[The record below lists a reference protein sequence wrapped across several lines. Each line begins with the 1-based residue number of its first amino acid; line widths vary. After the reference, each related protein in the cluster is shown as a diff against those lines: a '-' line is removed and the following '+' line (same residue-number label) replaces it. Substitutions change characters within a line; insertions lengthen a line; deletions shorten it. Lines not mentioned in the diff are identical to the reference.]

1 MRILQLTSS
10 LPLSPT
16 GSSAPFILHIGR
28 ALAAR
33 GHEVHL
39 VAPFHPD
46 LQWGDREG
54 NLHLHFFK
62 YAPLR
67 RWHIWGYGQ
76 SLQSDVRLKPGVFF
90 LLPPVAVSAARR
102 LRRLIAGGSPPFD
115 ILHAHWLLPNGPI
128 AAIANSARLPMIV
141 SLHGS
146 DMYVAGKA
154 AIYRRAARFA
164 LARAAAVVGCSDDL
178 TTRARGIHPDDRI
191 YHTLPYGV
199 DAETFRPSP
208 EPAAPEPAGSMSILA
223 AGRLVEK
230 KGFEYLLR
238 AMSLL
243 KRTDVRLLIAGEGDL
258 RSKLEEIRA
267 ELRLGDR
274 VELLGNLTQP
284 AMLERYRSCSIF
296 ALPSVHDSG
305 GNVDGL
311 PNVLMEA
318 MSSGMAVVASRVGGV
333 PAVIRDG
340 ENGLL
345 VEERRP
351 EQLAVAIDSIAGEAS
366 FRQSLAAS
374 ARRTIVEGFT
384 WAHYAQ
390 RFEAILEGVRR
401 SC

>member
-16 GSSAPFILHIGR
+16 GSNAPFILHIGR

-39 VAPFHPD
+39 VAPFHPG
-46 LQWGDREG
+46 LEWGEQEG

-90 LLPPVAVSAARR
+90 LLPPVAVSAARSLMR
-102 LRRLIAGGSPPFD
+102 LMAGASAPFD

-128 AAIANSARLPMIV
+128 AAIANRARLPMIV

-154 AIYRRAARFA
+154 ALYRRAARFA
-164 LARAAAVVGCSDDL
+164 LTRAAAVVGCSDDL
-178 TTRARGIHPDDRI
+178 TTRARRILPDDRI

-199 DAETFRPSP
+199 DAETFRPSQ
-208 EPAAPEPAGSMSILA
+208 EQAGSVSILA

-238 AMSLL
+238 AMPLV
-243 KRTDVRLLIAGEGDL
+243 KRRDVRLLIAGEGDL
-258 RSKLEEIRA
+258 RRQLEELRT
-267 ELRLGDR
+267 ELRIGDR
-274 VELLGNLTQP
+274 VELLGNLAQP

-311 PNVLMEA
+311 PNVLLEA

-351 EQLAVAIDSIAGEAS
+351 EQLAAAIDSIAGNAS
-366 FRQSLAAS
+366 LRQRVASS
-374 ARRTIVEGFT
+374 ARETILEGLT

-390 RFEAILEGVRR
+390 RFETILEGARQP
-401 SC
+401 C